1 MWTSFYEINGH
12 KRIHKHFVV
21 LELQRQKKE
30 IKDLYFLVS
39 ALHDMLWYK
48 KATTF
53 VLKRKVPFIQKM
65 NSALLTLSISNFLK
79 IDFTIRDPAFY
90 VVFNKFCSR

>member
-53 VLKRKVPFIQKM
+53 VLKRKVPLFKKWIVL
-65 NSALLTLSISNFLK
+65 NSPSIINFLK
-79 IDFTIRDPAFY
+79 IDVIIRDPAY
-90 VVFNKFCSR
+90 

>member
-1 MWTSFYEINGH
+1 M
-12 KRIHKHFVV
+12 V

-39 ALHDMLWYK
+39 ALHDMLQYK
-48 KATTF
+48 KGTTTF

-65 NSALLTLSISNFLK
+65 NSTQLTQYCQLFENDVTISTGF
-79 IDFTIRDPAFY
+79 
-90 VVFNKFCSR
+90 